1 MSRLDLAI
9 RGGRVFDAGVAD
21 IGVADGR
28 IAQIGG
34 EFEAATNVDASGKLV
49 LPGGVD
55 AHVHLSSP
63 PGEAHGPRW
72 VDDFRSGSAAALAG
86 GITTV
91 GNMTFGADAESPLQ
105 ALQREAGAAAGQTV
119 CDLFLHPVIGD
130 PDARA
135 LDDILH
141 LLEQGHSSVKIF
153 LSNPRFDRHID
164 AYVEAIRRAGA
175 SGLMTMLHCED
186 AALIAHATRRLV
198 EAGQSSLRYFP
209 SSRPVVAEVAATQ
222 RAVAIAELTGAPVY
236 LVHVSSERALATC
249 ADARARGLPVYVET
263 RPLYLHLTD
272 EVFERPA
279 CGRFVGQPPVR
290 SASDVAAMWA
300 GLAQGLVDT
309 LCTDHAPW
317 SLQAKLD
324 PELSIERL
332 RPGVENL
339 QLMLPMLYSEGV
351 RTGRISLR
359 RMVELTSSNAARL
372 FGLYPGKGAIAV
384 GSDADLVV
392 FDPHLERAVAASML
406 RSNADYSV
414 YEGWHVTGWPIL
426 TLRRGEIVFRD
437 DQVVGQPGSGRVLA
451 CGPAGHP

>member
-1 MSRLDLAI
+1 VSRLDLAI

-175 SGLMTMLHCED
+175 SGLMTM
-186 AALIAHATRRLV
+186 
-198 EAGQSSLRYFP
+198 
-209 SSRPVVAEVAATQ
+209 
-222 RAVAIAELTGAPVY
+222 
-236 LVHVSSERALATC
+236 
-249 ADARARGLPVYVET
+249 
-263 RPLYLHLTD
+263 LHLTD